1 MASTSSSCH
10 SGPKDKDSYE
20 AVSAVA
26 LKAAD
31 SARAALSKAVKQ
43 ETEMEYLKKEVGFL
57 RREMSEL
64 TAQQAETLK
73 HIERMSCQMNTL
85 SSLLKQHAKD
95 IDPASTSSSVTTDCE
110 KKVHANSSNQPA
122 VV

>member
-10 SGPKDKDSYE
+10 SGPKDKDVYG

-26 LKAAD
+26 LTAAE

-43 ETEMEYLKKEVGFL
+43 EGEVEYLKKEVSFL

-64 TAQQAETLK
+64 KAQQAETLK
-73 HIERMSCQMNTL
+73 HVERMSCQVNT
-85 SSLLKQHAKD
+85 
-95 IDPASTSSSVTTDCE
+95 IC
-110 KKVHANSSNQPA
+110 
-122 VV
+122 